1 MKSSI
6 WQIFKG
12 AYKEFQADNVTRLAA
27 ALSYYTAVSIAPLII
42 FILLLI
48 GLFLGDGAAEDQLMA
63 QLEGVADEEAIGF
76 ISTII
81 ENADRPTEGGIAG
94 ILSLLV
100 LIWGSTNVFAQ
111 LQDSLNVIFDVRPK
125 PSAGITDTVRRRFLS
140 FSLVLVIGFLLVISL
155 LLSVLLAVVAS
166 TLSGL
171 LPGAD
176 YLWPILE
183 NLISLLV
190 ISLLFAA
197 MFKVLPDVDIQ
208 WRDAWLGGALT
219 ALLFLIGKIALTF
232 YMGMAAPGSAYGAAG
247 SVIVFLL
254 WVYFS
259 SIIFFFGA
267 EFTQI
272 YAIRRG
278 SGIRPS
284 EHAIFADKPI
294 HAD

>member
-6 WQIFKG
+6 FQIFKG
-12 AYKEFQADNVTRLAA
+12 AYNEFQADNVTRLAA

-42 FILLLI
+42 FILLI
-48 GLFLGDGAAEDQLMA
+48 VGLVLGQQGAEELLRTQLGDVL
-63 QLEGVADEEAIGF
+63 DEEAMGF
-76 ISTII
+76 ITGII
-81 ENADRPTEGGIAG
+81 ENAERPTEGGIAG

-111 LQDSLNVIFDVRPK
+111 LQDSLNIIFDVRPK
-125 PSAGITDTVRRRFLS
+125 PSAGVMDTVRRRFLS

-155 LLSVLLAVVAS
+155 VLSMVLTVLASA
-166 TLSGL
+166 LSGL

-176 YLWPILE
+176 YLWPIIE
-183 NLISLLV
+183 NLVSLLI

-219 ALLFLIGKIALTF
+219 ALLFIIGKIALSI
-232 YMGMAAPGSAYGAAG
+232 YMGTAAPGSAYGAAG

-278 SGIRPS
+278 SGLRPS
-284 EHAIFADKPI
+284 EHAVFADRPL